1 MELRELMSVIHNLL
15 PFWLLLFFGTIIAVL
30 FNVGTVLACI
40 SLGVRFTKIAVFY
53 GKPVL
58 TLNTRFGPVCFGY
71 IPTGG
76 YIQLDM
82 DAFPFQP
89 RLKRTA
95 VALSGPVTLLLSAL
109 LCLGLNHAAQSFPA
123 TYHQAFELLRAPVAK
138 GKEFYKLFAA
148 IATSHSITGYG
159 ILAAKAGMLNLLPL
173 PTLAGGR
180 LLVELCPNRDSNL
193 LAKTL
198 QYLGT
203 IFALSVFVWFVILF
217 IRRIF

>member
-1 MELRELMSVIHNLL
+1 MSIIHNLL
-15 PFWLLLFFGTIIAVL
+15 PFWLLLFFGTLAAVL
-30 FNVGTVLACI
+30 FNAGTVIVCL

-58 TLNTRFGPVCFGY
+58 TMNTRFAPVCFGY

-89 RLKRTA
+89 RLKRAA
-95 VALSGPVTLLLSAL
+95 VALSGPAALLLSAL
-109 LCLGLNHAAQSFPA
+109 LCLGLNHAAHSLLA
-123 TYHQAFELLRAPVAK
+123 TYPQVLELLRAPVAI
-138 GKEFYKLFAA
+138 GKEFYNLFST
-148 IATSHSITGYG
+148 IATNHPVTAYG

-180 LLVELCPNRDSNL
+180 LLVELCPNRDHNP
-193 LAKTL
+193 LAKAL
-198 QYLGT
+198 NYLGT
-203 IFALSVFVWFVILF
+203 IFALSVFVWFAILLL
-217 IRRIF
+217 RHLL